1 MSVKASLSLGI
12 SVLVV
17 STKPGNAPRQAILKK
32 KDFFLVMVGR
42 HPEFLSRS
50 GLKASPLALCLSLE
64 RWLELVTLQRRA
76 MCAAGV
82 EGEEE
87 EGGRAAREGQGSARL
102 FLSASSLKLI
112 LSSPC

>member
-50 GLKASPLALCLSLE
+50 GLKQVLLPFVCPLRDGLS
-64 RWLELVTLQRRA
+64 W
-76 MCAAGV
+76 
-82 EGEEE
+82 
-87 EGGRAAREGQGSARL
+87 
-102 FLSASSLKLI
+102 
-112 LSSPC
+112 

>member
-17 STKPGNAPRQAILKK
+17 STKPGNTPRQAILKK

-76 MCAAGV
+76 MCAGGLPLQEWKERKRRGAGLP
-82 EGEEE
+82 
-87 EGGRAAREGQGSARL
+87 GRDRGVPGSFSVQVL
-102 FLSASSLKLI
+102 
-112 LSSPC
+112 